1 MARSAG
7 RGCAVSSGG
16 CGPHIFLGIA
26 LEPIALWAEGKLSP
40 ANVRPTG
47 YLAVAIDSSR
57 GHSVTNASDI
67 LIERL
72 IAWGVDTV
80 FGLPGDG
87 INGVFEALRKN
98 QEKIRFIHVRHE
110 EAAAFMA
117 CAYAKFT
124 GRIGVCIATSGPGG
138 IHLLNGLYDA
148 KMDQAPVLAITG
160 MQHSDLIGTFTQ
172 QDVAL
177 DRLFMDVAVYD
188 ERVMSGAHMESVA
201 DLAIR
206 SALSQRGVAH
216 ITIPVD
222 VQVQEVKK
230 GRSERNP
237 IHHTSAVPAYFH
249 ESPSRVEL
257 EHAADILNRGK
268 KIAILAGQ
276 GALHATEELEETA
289 ELLGAPV
296 VKALLGKAAVPD
308 DSPYT
313 TGGIGLLGTEP
324 SQDALEGCDTLLMVG
339 TSFPYIEFLP
349 EPGSVKCVQIELDPQ
364 RISLRYPADVGLVG
378 DAKSCLRA
386 LRPLLQTHEKSFLEK
401 AQQSKAEW
409 QKLMEERGTRPDKP
423 MKPQV
428 VGWELGKRIPANA
441 IVTSDSGTI
450 TTWWARFVPAL
461 RGQMHSCSG
470 NLATMACGLPYAIG
484 AAVAYPDRPVFCIIG
499 DGGLSMLLGEL
510 ITVAAY
516 KLNIKILVI
525 KNNTLGQIKWEQMVF
540 LGNPEYACDLYPADF
555 VAIARGAGIDAVH
568 IEDPAS
574 CGAQL
579 DGVVSRREP
588 VLIEAVVDQFTPP
601 MPAKVKAS
609 QAMKL
614 GEALVRGEP
623 NRSKIVI
630 TNTHDKIRELV

>member
-1 MARSAG
+1 M
-7 RGCAVSSGG
+7 
-16 CGPHIFLGIA
+16 
-26 LEPIALWAEGKLSP
+26 
-40 ANVRPTG
+40 
-47 YLAVAIDSSR
+47 
-57 GHSVTNASDI
+57 TNASDV

-87 INGVFEALRKN
+87 INGVFEALRK
-98 QEKIRFIHVRHE
+98 QKDRIRFIHVRHE
-110 EAAAFMA
+110 ESAAFMA

-124 GRIGVCIATSGPGG
+124 GRLGVCIATSGPGG

-148 KMDQAPVLAITG
+148 KMDHAPVLAITG
-160 MQHSDLIGTFTQ
+160 LQHSDLIGTFTQ

-177 DRLFMDVAVYD
+177 DKLFIDVATFN
-188 ERVMSGAHMESVA
+188 ERAMNGAHMESLA

-206 SALSQRGVAH
+206 SALTHRGVAH

-222 VQVQEVKK
+222 VQVQEVKQ
-230 GRSERNP
+230 GRSPRNP
-237 IHHTSAVPAYFH
+237 VHHTSAVSAYFDQL
-249 ESPSRVEL
+249 PARVEL

-268 KIAILAGQ
+268 RIAILAGQ
-276 GALHATEELEETA
+276 GALHATQELETMA
-289 ELLGAPV
+289 EALGAPV

-324 SQDALEGCDTLLMVG
+324 SQDAIEDCDTLLMVG
-339 TSFPYIEFLP
+339 TSFPYVEFLP
-349 EPGSVKCVQIELDPQ
+349 KPGSVKCVQIDIDPQ

-378 DAKSCLRA
+378 DAKTCLRA
-386 LRPLLQTHEKSFLEK
+386 LIPMVKKHSKGFLEK
-401 AQQSKAEW
+401 AQRGKAKWE
-409 QKLMEERGTRPDKP
+409 KLMEERGTRPDKP

-450 TTWWARFVPAL
+450 TTWWARHVPAL
-461 RGQMHSCSG
+461 RGQKHSCSG
-470 NLATMACGLPYAIG
+470 NLATMACGLPYAIA

-516 KLNIKILVI
+516 KLNIKIIVI

-555 VAIARGAGIDAVH
+555 VMIARGAGIEAVQ
-568 IEDPAS
+568 IDDPAT

-579 DGVVSRREP
+579 SGILGHVGP
-588 VLIEAVVDQFTPP
+588 ALIEAVVDQFTPP
-601 MPAKVKAS
+601 MPAKIKPS
-609 QAMKL
+609 QALKFAESL
-614 GEALVRGEP
+614 LRGEP
-623 NRSKIVI
+623 NRSRIAL
-630 TNTHDKIRELV
+630 TSAHDTVRELI